1 MIAVESHGSR
11 LLCSMQLC
19 VNEYLQSHKN
29 HYRKREIGLALLQY
43 YHIDTDCKVCEVER
57 ECMCVCV
64 GGEGGGVVLSVF
76 VVSSFCLHQP
86 PSLPH
91 CVGEQSSRSSSSLTS
106 LSPNCARL

>member
-43 YHIDTDCKVCEVER
+43 YHIDTDCKVCKVER
-57 ECMCVCV
+57 ECMCR
-64 GGEGGGVVLSVF
+64 GGL
-76 VVSSFCLHQP
+76 C
-86 PSLPH
+86 
-91 CVGEQSSRSSSSLTS
+91 
-106 LSPNCARL
+106 

>member
-43 YHIDTDCKVCEVER
+43 YHIDTDCKVCKVER
-57 ECMCVCV
+57 ECMCGRGCV
-64 GGEGGGVVLSVF
+64 KCFCCELLLS
-76 VVSSFCLHQP
+76 SSTSF
-86 PSLPH
+86 
-91 CVGEQSSRSSSSLTS
+91 SSSLRGG
-106 LSPNCARL
+106 AVV

>member
-43 YHIDTDCKVCEVER
+43 YHINTDCKVCEVER

-64 GGEGGGVVLSVF
+64 WGLGGGRGGL
-76 VVSSFCLHQP
+76 C
-86 PSLPH
+86 
-91 CVGEQSSRSSSSLTS
+91 
-106 LSPNCARL
+106 